1 MNFNLNGD
9 EFKSQSVVIFNNG
22 EAGKVENV
30 SIKIEKR
37 KVDEP
42 DNAPD
47 FKVIFTDH
55 NNASVNL
62 GIYYPNEQSTE
73 GQTKMTVGKCLAIA
87 RSVLGDDYVFPEV
100 KSTKEAVDACMS
112 LTAKAQEGAKVN
124 VFVTYGTNGA
134 PKKYI
139 GVYKNFDFI
148 EAAGTVGSK
157 LRRTNKPAPEKL
169 QYNDLMERVVED
181 SEDSTT
187 TSNSTAK
194 AELDW

>member
-1 MNFNLNGD
+1 MDFNLNGE

-30 SIKIEKR
+30 SIKVEKR

-47 FKVIFTDH
+47 FKVIFTDD
-55 NNASVNL
+55 NGASVNL

-87 RSVLGDDYVFPEV
+87 RAVLGNEYIFPEV
-100 KSTKEAVDACMS
+100 KSTKEAVDVCMS
-112 LTAKAQEGAKVN
+112 LTAKAHEGARVN
-124 VFVTYGTNGA
+124 IFVTYGTVGA
-134 PKKYI
+134 PKKYL

-157 LRRTNKPAPEKL
+157 LRRTNNPLPEKS
-169 QYNDLMERVVED
+169 QYNDLMERIVED
-181 SEDSTT
+181 SNEDSATLNTT
-187 TSNSTAK
+187 PK
-194 AELDW
+194 DEIVW

>member
-1 MNFNLNGD
+1 MDFNLNGE

-30 SIKIEKR
+30 SIKVEKR

-47 FKVIFTDH
+47 FKVIFTDN

-87 RSVLGDDYVFPEV
+87 RAVLGNEYIFPEV
-100 KSTKEAVDACMS
+100 KSTKEAVDVCMS
-112 LTAKAQEGAKVN
+112 LTAKAQENAKVN
-124 VFVTYGTNGA
+124 VFVTYGTVGA

-148 EAAGTVGSK
+148 EAVGTVGSK
-157 LRRTNKPAPEKL
+157 LRRTNNPLPDKS
-169 QYNDLMERVVED
+169 QYNDLMERIVED
-181 SEDSTT
+181 AVEGNTSTT
-187 TSNSTAK
+187 TTK
-194 AELDW
+194 DEILW

>member
-1 MNFNLNGD
+1 MDFNLNGE

-30 SIKIEKR
+30 SIKVEKR

-47 FKVIFTDH
+47 FKVIFTDN

-87 RSVLGDDYVFPEV
+87 RAVLGNEYIFPEV
-100 KSTKEAVDACMS
+100 KSTKEAVDVCMS
-112 LTAKAQEGAKVN
+112 LTAKAQENAKVN
-124 VFVTYGTNGA
+124 VFVTYGTVGA

-148 EAAGTVGSK
+148 EAVGTVGSK
-157 LRRTNKPAPEKL
+157 LRRTNNPLPDKS
-169 QYNDLMERVVED
+169 QYNDLMERIVED
-181 SEDSTT
+181 AVEGNTSTT
-187 TSNSTAK
+187 TPK
-194 AELDW
+194 DEILW

>member
-1 MNFNLNGD
+1 MDFNLNGE
-9 EFKSQSVVIFNNG
+9 EFKSQSIVIFNNG

-30 SIKIEKR
+30 SIKVEKR

-47 FKVIFTDH
+47 FKVIFTDN

-87 RSVLGDDYVFPEV
+87 RAVLGNEYVFPEV
-100 KSTKEAVDACMS
+100 KSTKEAVDVCMS
-112 LTAKAQEGAKVN
+112 LTAKAQENAKVN
-124 VFVTYGTNGA
+124 VFVTYGTVGA

-148 EAAGTVGSK
+148 EAVGTVGSK
-157 LRRTNKPAPEKL
+157 LRRTNNPLPEKS
-169 QYNDLMERVVED
+169 QYNDLMERIVED
-181 SEDSTT
+181 AVESNTSTT
-187 TSNSTAK
+187 TPK
-194 AELDW
+194 DEILW

>member
-1 MNFNLNGD
+1 MDFNLNGE

-30 SIKIEKR
+30 SIKVEKR

-47 FKVIFTDH
+47 FKVIFTDN

-87 RSVLGDDYVFPEV
+87 RAVLGNEYIFPEV
-100 KSTKEAVDACMS
+100 KSTKEAVDVCMS
-112 LTAKAQEGAKVN
+112 LTAKAQENAKVN
-124 VFVTYGTNGA
+124 VFVTYGTVGA

-148 EAAGTVGSK
+148 EAVGTVGSK
-157 LRRTNKPAPEKL
+157 LRRTNNPLPDKS
-169 QYNDLMERVVED
+169 QYNDLMERIVED
-181 SEDSTT
+181 AVEGNTSTT
-187 TSNSTAK
+187 TTK
-194 AELDW
+194 GEILW

>member
-1 MNFNLNGD
+1 MDFNLNGE

-30 SIKIEKR
+30 SIKVEKR

-47 FKVIFTDH
+47 FKVIFTDN

-87 RSVLGDDYVFPEV
+87 RAVLGNEYIFPEV
-100 KSTKEAVDACMS
+100 KSTKEAVDVCMS
-112 LTAKAQEGAKVN
+112 LTAKAQENAKVN
-124 VFVTYGTNGA
+124 VFVTYGTVGA

-148 EAAGTVGSK
+148 EAVGTVGSK
-157 LRRTNKPAPEKL
+157 LRRTNNPLPEKS
-169 QYNDLMERVVED
+169 QYNDLMERIVED
-181 SEDSTT
+181 AVEGDTSTT
-187 TSNSTAK
+187 TAK
-194 AELDW
+194 DEILW

>member
-1 MNFNLNGD
+1 MDFNLNGE

-30 SIKIEKR
+30 SIKVEKR

-47 FKVIFTDH
+47 FKVIFTDN

-87 RSVLGDDYVFPEV
+87 RAVLGNEYIFPEV
-100 KSTKEAVDACMS
+100 KSTKEAVDVCMS
-112 LTAKAQEGAKVN
+112 LTAKAQENAKVN
-124 VFVTYGTNGA
+124 VFVTYGTVGA

-148 EAAGTVGSK
+148 EAVGTVGSK
-157 LRRTNKPAPEKL
+157 LRRTNNPLPEKS
-169 QYNDLMERVVED
+169 QYNDLMERIVED
-181 SEDSTT
+181 AVESNTSTT
-187 TSNSTAK
+187 TTK
-194 AELDW
+194 DEILW

>member
-1 MNFNLNGD
+1 MDFNLNGE

-30 SIKIEKR
+30 SIKVEKR

-47 FKVIFTDH
+47 FKVIFTDN

-87 RSVLGDDYVFPEV
+87 RAVLGNEYIFPEV
-100 KSTKEAVDACMS
+100 KSTKEAVDVCMS
-112 LTAKAQEGAKVN
+112 LTAKAQENAKVN
-124 VFVTYGTNGA
+124 VFVTYGTVGA

-148 EAAGTVGSK
+148 EAVGTVGSK
-157 LRRTNKPAPEKL
+157 LRRTNNPLPEKS
-169 QYNDLMERVVED
+169 QYNDLMERIIEDVVEVLP
-181 SEDSTT
+181 STT
-187 TSNSTAK
+187 TTK
-194 AELDW
+194 DEILW

>member
-1 MNFNLNGD
+1 MDFNLNGE

-30 SIKIEKR
+30 SIKVEKR

-47 FKVIFTDH
+47 FKVIFTDN

-87 RSVLGDDYVFPEV
+87 RAVLGNEYIFPEV
-100 KSTKEAVDACMS
+100 KSTKEAVDVCMS
-112 LTAKAQEGAKVN
+112 LTAKAQENAKVN
-124 VFVTYGTNGA
+124 VFVTYGTVGA

-148 EAAGTVGSK
+148 EAVGTVGSK
-157 LRRTNKPAPEKL
+157 LRRTNNPLPEKS
-169 QYNDLMERVVED
+169 QYNDLMERIVED
-181 SEDSTT
+181 AVEGNTSTT
-187 TSNSTAK
+187 TTK
-194 AELDW
+194 GEILW

>member
-1 MNFNLNGD
+1 MDFNLNGE

-30 SIKIEKR
+30 SIKVEKR

-47 FKVIFTDH
+47 FKVIFTDN

-87 RSVLGDDYVFPEV
+87 RAVLGNEYIFPEV
-100 KSTKEAVDACMS
+100 KSTKEAVDVCMS
-112 LTAKAQEGAKVN
+112 LTAKAQENAKVN
-124 VFVTYGTNGA
+124 VFVTYGTVGA

-148 EAAGTVGSK
+148 EAVGTVGSK
-157 LRRTNKPAPEKL
+157 LRRTNNPLPEKS
-169 QYNDLMERVVED
+169 QYNDLMERIVED
-181 SEDSTT
+181 AVEGNTSTT
-187 TSNSTAK
+187 TPK
-194 AELDW
+194 DEILW

>member
-47 FKVIFTDH
+47 FKVIFTD
-55 NNASVNL
+55 NSNASVNL

-87 RSVLGDDYVFPEV
+87 RSVLGDEYVFPEV

-112 LTAKAQEGAKVN
+112 LTAKAQENAKVN
-124 VFVTYGTNGA
+124 VFVTYGTLGA

-148 EAAGTVGSK
+148 ESAGTVGSK
-157 LRRTNKPAPEKL
+157 LRRTNNPAPEKL
-169 QYNDLMERVVED
+169 QYNDLMERIVED
-181 SEDSTT
+181 SEESTT
-187 TSNSTAK
+187 TNSTSK

>member
-1 MNFNLNGD
+1 MDFNLNGE

-30 SIKIEKR
+30 SIKVEKR

-47 FKVIFTDH
+47 FKVIFTDN

-73 GQTKMTVGKCLAIA
+73 RQTKMTVGKCLAIA
-87 RSVLGDDYVFPEV
+87 RAVLGNEYIFPEV
-100 KSTKEAVDACMS
+100 KSTKEAVDVCMS
-112 LTAKAQEGAKVN
+112 LTAKAQENAKVN
-124 VFVTYGTNGA
+124 VFVTYGTVGA

-148 EAAGTVGSK
+148 EAVGTVGSK
-157 LRRTNKPAPEKL
+157 LRRTNNPLPEKS
-169 QYNDLMERVVED
+169 QYNDLMERIVED
-181 SEDSTT
+181 AVEGNTSTT
-187 TSNSTAK
+187 TPK
-194 AELDW
+194 DEILW

>member
-1 MNFNLNGD
+1 MDFNLNGE

-30 SIKIEKR
+30 SIKVEKR

-47 FKVIFTDH
+47 FKVIFTDN

-87 RSVLGDDYVFPEV
+87 RAVLGNEYIFPEV
-100 KSTKEAVDACMS
+100 KSTKEAVDVCMS
-112 LTAKAQEGAKVN
+112 LTAKAQENAKVN
-124 VFVTYGTNGA
+124 IFVTYGTVGA

-148 EAAGTVGSK
+148 EAVGTVGSK
-157 LRRTNKPAPEKL
+157 LRRTNNPLPEKS
-169 QYNDLMERVVED
+169 QYNDLMERIVED
-181 SEDSTT
+181 AVEGNTSTT
-187 TSNSTAK
+187 TPK
-194 AELDW
+194 DEILW

>member
-47 FKVIFTDH
+47 FKVIFTDE

-87 RSVLGDDYVFPEV
+87 RAVLGNEYIFPEV
-100 KSTKEAVDACMS
+100 KSTKEAVDVCMS
-112 LTAKAQEGAKVN
+112 LTAKAQENAKVN
-124 VFVTYGTNGA
+124 VFVTYGTVGA

-148 EAAGTVGSK
+148 EAVGTVGSK
-157 LRRTNKPAPEKL
+157 LRRTNNPLPEKS
-169 QYNDLMERVVED
+169 QYNDLMERIVED
-181 SEDSTT
+181 AVESNTSTT
-187 TSNSTAK
+187 TPK
-194 AELDW
+194 DEILW

>member
-1 MNFNLNGD
+1 MDFNLNGE

-30 SIKIEKR
+30 SIKVEKR

-47 FKVIFTDH
+47 FKVIFTDN

-87 RSVLGDDYVFPEV
+87 RAVLGNEYIFPEV
-100 KSTKEAVDACMS
+100 KSTKEAVDVCMS
-112 LTAKAQEGAKVN
+112 LTAKAQENAKVN
-124 VFVTYGTNGA
+124 VFVTYGTVGA

-148 EAAGTVGSK
+148 EAVGTVGSK
-157 LRRTNKPAPEKL
+157 LRRTNNPLPEKS
-169 QYNDLMERVVED
+169 QYNDLMERIVED
-181 SEDSTT
+181 AVEGNTSTT
-187 TSNSTAK
+187 TTK
-194 AELDW
+194 DEILW